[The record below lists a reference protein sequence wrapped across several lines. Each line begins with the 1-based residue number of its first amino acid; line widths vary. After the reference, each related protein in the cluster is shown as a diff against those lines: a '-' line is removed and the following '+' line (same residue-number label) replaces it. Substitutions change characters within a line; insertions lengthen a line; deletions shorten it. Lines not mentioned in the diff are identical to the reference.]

1 MKHELICI
9 ICPKGCPLSVETDES
24 GKVLSVSGQ
33 TCKRGEVYGNT
44 EISNPMRTVT
54 STVLCDDGSVI
65 AVKTDAPIQKADMFK
80 CMEEINKIVAKT
92 PVCVGDVLKENVYGA
107 NIIATANS
115 KKAK

>member
-1 MKHELICI
+1 MTHELICI
-9 ICPKGCPLSVETDES
+9 ICPKGCPLTVETDES
-24 GKVLSVSGQ
+24 GKVLSVSGN
-33 TCKRGEVYGNT
+33 TCKRGETYGHT

-65 AVKTDAPIQKADMFK
+65 AVKTDAPIQKSEMFR

-92 PVCVGDVLKENVYGA
+92 PVSVGDILKENVCGA

-115 KKAK
+115 KKSN